1 MRAVLD
7 SNIFFSALISSTVSP
22 DVIYRAWRASRF
34 EVVTSR
40 MQLDEIRRASRYAKF
55 QATLRP
61 AKVGAMINY
70 LRRAV
75 VLERL
80 NSVAETDDPDDAFL
94 LAMAVEGEA
103 DYLVTGDHR
112 AGILQLGHIGRARIV
127 TPTQFR
133 EEVLL
138 SLAQPSP
145 TWSKSSRDKH
155 VAGCSATQGEALPPG
170 GQKLGFPHCSKR
182 CRVRDFDLPQVA
194 GGNAGGFGQRLGQV
208 VQGEPA
214 EV

>member
-1 MRAVLD
+1 MRVVLD
-7 SNIFFSALISSTVSP
+7 SNILLSALISSKGSP

-40 MQLDEIRRASRYAKF
+40 MQLDEIRRASRYPKF
-55 QATLRP
+55 QAALQP

-70 LRRAV
+70 LSRAV

-80 NSVAETDDPDDAFL
+80 NILAEADDPDDAFL
-94 LAMAVEGEA
+94 LAMAVEGDA

-112 AGILQLGHIGRARIV
+112 AGILQLGNIGRARIV

-138 SLAQPSP
+138 LLARPSHGAVVATVQAQGRGEFFSHAGEVTP
-145 TWSKSSRDKH
+145 KSWT
-155 VAGCSATQGEALPPG
+155 CS
-170 GQKLGFPHCSKR
+170 
-182 CRVRDFDLPQVA
+182 
-194 GGNAGGFGQRLGQV
+194 
-208 VQGEPA
+208 
-214 EV
+214 